1 MALALAWGLVFVLPF
16 RWTVRLCGGGA
27 GPIAP
32 CPAAAHPVD
41 AAGCRRALHVCRRLS
56 RLAPRATCLV
66 RALAGLLLLRRRGIA
81 AIVRLGVV
89 KSGDAFS
96 AHAWLMVDKHCL
108 LGAEGVQAFT
118 PLAEIGGRPDFGTN
132 CRRD

>member
-27 GPIAP
+27 GPVAP
-32 CPAAAHPVD
+32 CPVD

-81 AIVRLGVV
+81 AVVRLGVV

-118 PLAEIGGRPDFGTN
+118 PLAEIGGRAGSGTN
-132 CRRD
+132 GRCD